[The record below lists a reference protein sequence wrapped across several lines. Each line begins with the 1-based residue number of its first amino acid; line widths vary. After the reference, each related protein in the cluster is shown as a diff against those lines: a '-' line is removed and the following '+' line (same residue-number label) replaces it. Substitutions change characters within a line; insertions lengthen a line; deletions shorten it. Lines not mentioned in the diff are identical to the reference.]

1 MGRNRSPKNEDA
13 VKAILRHWQEAV
25 PDDRLAHLLKDT
37 WRGLTRAF
45 QTRLSEHSVSFG
57 HWVFLRILWEKDGL
71 TQSQLSQEAG
81 LMMPTTFSALRT
93 MERLGYIYREQRP
106 DSRKKVYIFLTAKGR
121 ALKDELVPLAEQV
134 NAIAVRDVPPADV
147 AATRRTLLAMIE
159 NLAQDEIDLLKKKR
173 RVPSTRDLVHL
184 GPDDPERKPAKERRR
199 GKAPVTKRPTGSA
212 KEQDRLGRTISR
224 PSAAAMPSPPKLNAT
239 KRKRRSTTQ
248 PARAR
253 RSARTS

>member
-1 MGRNRSPKNEDA
+1 MAQSRSPKNEDA

-25 PDDRLAHLLKDT
+25 PDDRLAHLVKDT

-57 HWVFLRILWEKDGL
+57 HWVFLRILWETDGL

-93 MERLGYIYREQRP
+93 MERLGYICREQRP
-106 DSRKKVYIFLTAKGR
+106 DSRRKVYIFLTAKGR

-134 NAIAVRDVPPADV
+134 NAIAVRDVSPADV

-173 RVPSTRDLVHL
+173 KVPSTRDLVHL
-184 GPDDPERKPAKERRR
+184 GPDDPERKPSKERRR
-199 GKAPVTKRPTGSA
+199 GKAPVTKRAAGSA
-212 KEQDRLGRTISR
+212 KEQDRSGRTVSR
-224 PSAAAMPSPPKLNAT
+224 SSATATPRKLSAP
-239 KRKRRSTTQ
+239 KRKRQSMTQ

-253 RSARTS
+253 QSARSTS

>member
-1 MGRNRSPKNEDA
+1 MGQSRSPKNEDA

-25 PDDRLAHLLKDT
+25 PDDRMAHLVKDA

-45 QTRLSEHSVSFG
+45 QTRLREHSVSFG

-71 TQSQLSQEAG
+71 TQSELSQEAG

-93 MERLGYIYREQRP
+93 MERLGYIYRERRP
-106 DSRKKVYIFLTAKGR
+106 DSRKKVYIFLTDKGR
-121 ALKDELVPLAEQV
+121 ALKDELVPLAEEV

-184 GPDDPERKPAKERRR
+184 GPDDPEGKPRKDRRQL
-199 GKAPVTKRPTGSA
+199 KAPMAQGLTGLA
-212 KEQDRLGRTISR
+212 KEQARLGRTVSR
-224 PSAAAMPSPPKLNAT
+224 PSAAATPSSPKLITA
-239 KRKRRSTTQ
+239 KRKRRPITQ
-248 PARAR
+248 PARQSAR
-253 RSARTS
+253 RTS